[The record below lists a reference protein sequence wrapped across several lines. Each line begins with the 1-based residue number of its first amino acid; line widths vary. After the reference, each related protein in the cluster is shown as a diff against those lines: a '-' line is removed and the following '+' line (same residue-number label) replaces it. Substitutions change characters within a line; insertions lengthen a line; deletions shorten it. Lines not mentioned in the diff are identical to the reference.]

1 MFFLASTLAA
11 IMGLFIPGLLILSA
25 LTSNWFVS
33 LTCAPPVSIAVLILT
48 GIAMS
53 FASIGGPLLLLAIAT
68 LVALVIY
75 LASQKVRRDTS
86 GHGFSIDT
94 KTLFG
99 IALYVITAGVFT
111 YLIFIRNLPA
121 STAFVQ
127 YDDNMTHLGAIKS
140 MIDGG
145 SLNIF
150 ASNAYSATAY
160 AEVPA
165 HPSGYYPAA
174 YYLISAIAGSV
185 PGVIT
190 STAENAANV
199 AFTIT
204 CFPLGMCSLI
214 DCLIDR
220 NTKWHHWLAAS
231 VLTCAFLAFPL
242 RMLTVHGAFP
252 NFGAFCLVPSLCALF
267 IRVQNLIIEQSDN
280 PIPSALGF
288 VLASAGTAAT
298 HPNAIFFASVILL
311 PYLIMYFVPKLIRSK
326 HEQSKKTGRLV
337 RLTQHGL
344 VALYIMLWVLLNRS
358 DAMAGIVRFNWSWS
372 MTVLE
377 KITALITCSYYFGVQ
392 QLPLA
397 VLVAIGAVSG
407 IRNRDNRWVVIAYLL
422 CCALFCFGAVDS
434 KLIKQLAI
442 GFWYT
447 DPERIAAMLSIAA
460 IPVAALGLST
470 ALSCI
475 EKLLFHSAEAS
486 TNRRGRVSANVLV
499 LFTLGFL
506 LYNTGDLLPSGSQI
520 SQWTT
525 AIGQIKGVYNS
536 EPFQPYTKDEQAFVE
551 EVKNYLP
558 SNELVINFPYDGSIF
573 SYPINNLNV
582 YYKAKSLNNETTES
596 QLIRTGLNRIATN
609 PEIQNAARKIGAK
622 FVLTLDRSSFKQVNE
637 TDANDGYVN
646 YRISQWTGLDIT
658 DETPGFKLIISE
670 GSLCLYE
677 ITI

>member
-1 MFFLASTLAA
+1 MFFLASMLTA

-33 LTCAPPVSIAVLILT
+33 LTCAPPASIAVLILT
-48 GIAMS
+48 GVAMS
-53 FASIGGPLLLLAIAT
+53 FVSIGGPLLLLAIAT

-75 LASQKVRRDTS
+75 LVSRKVRRDAPGHDTS
-86 GHGFSIDT
+86 FDA

-174 YYLISAIAGSV
+174 YYLIAAIAGSI

-204 CFPLGMCSLI
+204 CFPLGMCALI

-220 NTKWHHWLAAS
+220 KDKWNHWLAAS

-267 IRVQNLIIEQSDN
+267 IRVLSLIIEQSDN

-311 PYLIMYFVPKLIRSK
+311 PYLIMNFVPKLIRSK
-326 HEQSKKTGRLV
+326 HEQSKKTDCFV
-337 RLTQHGL
+337 RLTQLGL
-344 VALYIMLWVLLNRS
+344 MALYILLWVLLNRS
-358 DAMAGIVRFNWSWS
+358 SVMAGIVGFSWTWS
-372 MTVLE
+372 MGALE
-377 KITALITCSYYFGVQ
+377 KIAALITCSYYFGVQ

-407 IRNRDNRWVVIAYLL
+407 IRNRDNHWVVIAYLL

-470 ALSCI
+470 LLSCI
-475 EKLLFHSAEAS
+475 EKVLFRSAEAS
-486 TNRRGRVSANVLV
+486 TNRRSSVVTNVLA
-499 LFTLGFL
+499 LILLAFL
-506 LYNTGDLLPSGSQI
+506 LYDTGDFLPSDSQA

-525 AIGQIKGVYNS
+525 AMGQVKGVYSS

-551 EVKNYLP
+551 KVKNYLP

-582 YYKAKSLNNETTES
+582 YYKAKSLDNETVES
-596 QLIRTGLNRIATN
+596 RLIRTGLNHIATDSDV
-609 PEIQNAARKIGAK
+609 QNAIREIGAK
-622 FVLTLDRSSFKQVNE
+622 YVLVLDRSGFRQISE

-658 DETPGFKLIISE
+658 DETPGFELAMSA
-670 GSLCLYE
+670 GGLRLYR
-677 ITI
+677 IDF